1 MYIRFLENADA
12 LIGQS
17 NLCEKSELQA
27 VLVKY
32 GISDLLE
39 KFMKAKINK
48 KIVWLLNDEL
58 LAEIDLTGIE
68 KMRYHCAKQTWEKEE
83 RKECPG
89 KNYYLVNK

>member
-1 MYIRFLENADA
+1 
-12 LIGQS
+12 
-17 NLCEKSELQA
+17 
-27 VLVKY
+27 
-32 GISDLLE
+32 
-39 KFMKAKINK
+39 MKAKINK